1 MWRSV
6 QQYSH
11 FLVWQNRP
19 LLSLASCLLS
29 SHCHL
34 KEFLRFI
41 NSESSQLTLY
51 HPFFVLPCGWQKVI
65 FQGALSSVHAT
76 RIYSSCLVPAILN
89 ILILPDCLLCYIIY
103 HCVSFSSPSLRQL
116 EPEFQQKGGECYIG
130 RDVEKSQNAGN
141 STLCVSAQGGLLL
154 VLL

>member
-1 MWRSV
+1 VWRSV

-41 NSESSQLTLY
+41 NSESSQHILY
-51 HPFFVLPCGWQKVI
+51 RPFFVLACGWEKVI
-65 FQGALSSVHAT
+65 FQGALSSFHA
-76 RIYSSCLVPAILN
+76 IYSSCLVPS
-89 ILILPDCLLCYIIY
+89 ILIILLLPDCFLCYIIH
-103 HCVSFSSPSLRQL
+103 HCMSFCSPSFRQL
-116 EPEFQQKGGECYIG
+116 KPEFQQKIGECYIG
-130 RDVEKSQNAGN
+130 RDVEKSHNAGN
-141 STLCVSAQGGLLL
+141 STLCVSAQGGSLL